1 MLIMLYGRRDADIA
15 LWVQEADI
23 ALKMFLI
30 INGKALQMNR
40 FVLHSIYCILF
51 IMFTIGFM
59 QYEYN
64 ALIRGF
70 KLHSTPPPYPFLSQT
85 DIQFP
90 FPLPS
95 YPFLYQTDIKFPY
108 PPPIP
113 SYTRPIY
120 SSPPP
125 PSHIPSYTKP
135 VYSSSPPPIPSNTR
149 PGWLSGP

>member
-51 IMFTIGFM
+51 MMFTIGFM

-70 KLHSTPPPYPFLSQT
+70 KLRSTPPPLSLPIS
-85 DIQFP
+85 DRYIV
-90 FPLPS
+90 PLPPPLLSLPIPDRYKVSLPPS
-95 YPFLYQTDIKFPY
+95 YPFLYQTDIQFPFPSPLLY
-108 PPPIP
+108 LPIP
-113 SYTRPIY
+113 DRYIVPLLPPLISLPI
-120 SSPPP
+120 
-125 PSHIPSYTKP
+125 T
-135 VYSSSPPPIPSNTR
+135 NR
-149 PGWLSGP
+149 